1 MKKQAIL
8 SLIIFV
14 MMTMMLPIHA
24 SEATTYTVTLDA
36 KGQYIRTQDAYLPE
50 MVNIDMGLS
59 KPEDM
64 MFDDQGTLWIAD
76 TGNKRILTYD
86 TNTNTILAEIQYPDF
101 VTPRGLY
108 VSNQYLYVAD
118 SSAKAVFKFD
128 LFGNHVETY
137 TRPTSPSFADTA
149 FAPSKMVVDNRGNMY
164 IYGEGVSNGIIQLSN
179 QGEFLGFFTTNK
191 VQLSITQ
198 QFYKLILSQDQFDR
212 LALRSPQTFSSIFID
227 QNSMI
232 YTSTMNTTTTAVKKH
247 NMQGGNMF
255 SNTVGSEDTR
265 DIYVDDQ
272 GIIYAGTQTGAIYI
286 YDAYGEF
293 ILSFGI
299 RKGTGSKPDED
310 IKGLFTSLSAIAVRE
325 DGFIFALDESKSFL
339 QSFRPTDYSE
349 QIYQA
354 IALYEQREYQQAIEA
369 WQAVLNLNQMSTL
382 AHNSIAKS
390 YLQLEQYDEA
400 MLHFELAGNKTL
412 YSQAYWEVRNVQIQQ
427 MLGVFIIVLIAL
439 YATQKS
445 LVFVNHKTGIITKY
459 TTPIKTF
466 FDRKWLKDIAYFWRV
481 IKKPLDSFYE
491 IKIGH
496 KGSMLAATI
505 LYFATLMLLII
516 YSSSQGFIFQTV
528 AIEDLDLTAI
538 ILGYFLLTGL
548 FMVSNYLDTSLHDGI
563 GNFKQIYMMFAYS
576 LGPIM
581 IAFGLTTILSHYLTL
596 NEAFFIT
603 TTMNIGVVY
612 SVILVFL
619 GIIEI
624 HQYRGKKAFKSIL
637 MSLLFTIIMIVVV
650 IIIITMWRQ
659 LYIFIDGI
667 WKELIRHVFN

>member
-1 MKKQAIL
+1 MKKLAIL
-8 SLIIFV
+8 SFIIFV
-14 MMTMMLPIHA
+14 MMAMMLPIQA

-86 TNTNTILAEIQYPDF
+86 TNTNTILTEIQYPDF

-108 VSNQYLYVAD
+108 VSSQYLYVAD

-128 LFGNHVETY
+128 LSGNHVQTY

-232 YTSTMNTTTTAVKKH
+232 YTSTMNTKTTAVKKH

-299 RKGTGSKPDED
+299 RKGTGTKPDED

-354 IALYEQREYQQAIEA
+354 IALYEQREYQQAIDA

-445 LVFVNHKTGIITKY
+445 LVFVNHKTGIMTKY

-505 LYFATLMLLII
+505 LYLTTLVLLII
-516 YSSSQGFIFQTV
+516 YSSSQGFIFQAV

-563 GNFKQIYMMFAYS
+563 GNFKQIYIMFAYS